1 MADIQEIDVKI
12 RDQIGTGGSRAIR
25 RDGNTPGIL
34 YGTGIDPINITVET

>member
-12 RDQIGTGGSRAIR
+12 RDQIGTGSSRAIR

-34 YGTGIDPINITVET
+34 YGTGIDLSLIHI